1 MSRPF
6 AFTPRGITLLE
17 HRSGSEAHEDGRAPP
32 IPIRFRRRRRTGPCA
47 CCLLDA
53 GYVRQLELRLR
64 RAERVAEA
72 NRRLALTDPLTG
84 LPNRRHLAQRLDRV
98 LARCALHPFSLAV
111 FDVDDFKRFN
121 DRHGHVAGDRVLAA
135 IGAVLSRTCAN
146 TSAHPEAW
154 DCADRPDSGERPVG
168 RSGVSGPSHHV
179 ARLGGDE
186 FVTTLPGNPPGK
198 ARDTARF
205 MAKAVAR
212 HPQLSR
218 HGVTVSF
225 GVATL
230 HAGMRR
236 WQDALTTAD
245 RDLRRRRAAARP
257 LPADR
262 GFRYLWAQVLGAS
275 RLSRPPAEHRPPPR
289 PARRPP

>member
-17 HRSGSEAHEDGRAPP
+17 HRSGPQPHEDSRASPKP
-32 IPIRFRRRRRTGPCA
+32 VRFRRRRRTGPCS

-53 GYVRQLELRLR
+53 GYVRKLELRLR
-64 RAERVAEA
+64 GAERAAEA

-84 LPNRRHLAQRLDRV
+84 LPNRRHLEQRLDSV

-121 DRHGHVAGDRVLAA
+121 DQHGHVAGDRVLAA

-146 TSAHPEAW
+146 ASADPEPR
-154 DCADRPDSGERPVG
+154 DRADRPDSGERAVDRSGASG
-168 RSGVSGPSHHV
+168 RSRHA

-186 FVTTLPGNPPGK
+186 FVTTLPGNPPRK
-198 ARDTARF
+198 ARDTARLL
-205 MAKAVAR
+205 ANAVAR
-212 HPQLSR
+212 HPQLAR

-230 HAGMRR
+230 HAGLRR
-236 WQDALTTAD
+236 WQELLAAAD
-245 RDLRRRRAAARP
+245 EDLRRRR
-257 LPADR
+257 
-262 GFRYLWAQVLGAS
+262 S
-275 RLSRPPAEHRPPPR
+275 
-289 PARRPP
+289 ARRALSGSRRAGAFGTFGCT